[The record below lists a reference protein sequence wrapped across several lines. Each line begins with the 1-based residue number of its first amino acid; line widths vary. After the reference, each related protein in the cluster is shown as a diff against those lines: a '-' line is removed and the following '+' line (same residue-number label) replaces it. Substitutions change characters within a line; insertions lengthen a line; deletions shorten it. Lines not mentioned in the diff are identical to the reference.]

1 MIEPVPVFL
10 LKWGTK
16 YCAADVNRL
25 AQSIRR
31 HAARPVNIICF
42 TDDPAGVQTRTMV
55 LPKIDDIELHGWWWK
70 VWLFS
75 AGIPFLFLDL
85 DCVVVGD
92 VTALHRDAP
101 LTILK
106 DPWQEGFNS
115 SVMSTNGSLSR
126 VWKDFIGSGAIR
138 EMHGDQD
145 WITSQVPDAVL
156 YETGLC
162 RSFKAEMKGLDRP
175 PADCRLVYF
184 HGKPK
189 PLDALMRGAFWIRD
203 EWGVAA

>member
-1 MIEPVPVFL
+1 MTEPVPVFL

-25 AQSIRR
+25 TRSIRR
-31 HAARPVNIICF
+31 HADRSVNILLF
-42 TDDPAGVQTRTMV
+42 TDDPAGVDGVNVFR
-55 LPKIDDIELHGWWWK
+55 LPADENLIGWWWK

-75 AGIPFLFLDL
+75 AGIPFLYLDL

-92 VTALHRDAP
+92 ITSLHRPDRS

-106 DPWQEGFNS
+106 DPWQAGFNS
-115 SVMSTNGSLSR
+115 SVMSTDGSLTRIWQSFK
-126 VWKDFIGSGAIR
+126 VSNAMK

-145 WITSQVPDAVL
+145 WITEQVPDAAL
-156 YETGLC
+156 YQDGLC
-162 RSFKAEMKGLDRP
+162 RSFKAEMQEFDRP

-189 PLDALMRGAFWIRD
+189 PLDALMRGASWIRD
-203 EWGVAA
+203 EWGVPA